1 MLRAASDRVKEVRE
15 VRPAADAPGTSVVK
29 GAVLRFVAFSL
40 IAALVLTGL
49 TILVAERIAR
59 QHALDDA
66 REQGAGIASRV
77 AGPLVDEDVRAGVP
91 GAADALVQVMRS
103 RMQDGSLSR
112 VKIWDA
118 DGRIIW
124 SDEEELIGRRFELS
138 DDVRRLFGTNQTKA
152 ELSDLSREENVAERS
167 EDTLLEVYAG
177 TVDAQGEPLVFEAYL
192 DIQSMQEAARS
203 IVVSFVPVVIGSL
216 ALFLIVVVPLA
227 VRLGRRVEKAQRD
240 RARMMRHVVI
250 ATELERR
257 RIAEDLHDGVVQ
269 ELAGL
274 GYTLPTATRQ
284 LEEGGDTAVVRT
296 ILERA
301 EELVQRNVLALRSLM
316 TDIYPPDVHGP
327 GLGGAVR
334 DLVHPEAARAGITA
348 TTHIQDDLD
357 LPTDAGRLAYRIV
370 REALRNVAKH
380 AQASTVRV
388 DLYCDDGHVDIR
400 VVDDGRGP
408 GPNAG
413 RGREGH
419 LGLRLLRDSMDDL
432 GGSMDISPGPGGGT
446 TLTVRFPAAFD
457 HA

>member
-1 MLRAASDRVKEVRE
+1 MLRAASDRVRE
-15 VRPAADAPGTSVVK
+15 VRPSADAPGTSVVK

-40 IAALVLTGL
+40 LAALVLTGL
-49 TILVAERIAR
+49 TILVSERIAQR
-59 QHALDDA
+59 HALIDA
-66 REQGAGIASRV
+66 RQQAAGIADRV
-77 AGPLVDEDVRAGVP
+77 AAPLVDEDVRGGVP
-91 GAADALVQVMRS
+91 GASDALTQVMQN
-103 RMQDGSLSR
+103 RMADGSLSR

-124 SDEEELIGRRFELS
+124 SDEDELIGRRFELE
-138 DDVRRLFGTNQTKA
+138 DDVRRLFGTHETTA

-167 EDTLLEVYAG
+167 EESLLEVYAG
-177 TVDAQGEPLVFEAYL
+177 TVDAQGAPLVFEAYL
-192 DIQSMQEAARS
+192 DLASMQQTARS
-203 IVVSFVPVVIGSL
+203 IMVSFVPVVIGSFV
-216 ALFLIVVVPLA
+216 LFVLVVVPLA
-227 VRLGRRVEKAQRD
+227 VKLGRRVEKAQRD

-296 ILERA
+296 ILKRA
-301 EELVQRNVLALRSLM
+301 EELIQRNVTALRSLM

-327 GLGGAVR
+327 GLRDAVR
-334 DLVHPEAARAGITA
+334 DLVHTEAGRAGITA
-348 TTHIQDDLD
+348 STHIQDDLD
-357 LPTDAGRLAYRIV
+357 LPVEAGRLTYRIV

-380 AQASTVRV
+380 AQAGHVSV
-388 DLYCDDGHVDIR
+388 DLHCYDGHVDIR

-432 GGSMDISPGPGGGT
+432 GGSMDISAGPDGGT
-446 TLTVRFPAAFD
+446 ALTVTFPAAFE
-457 HA
+457 HP